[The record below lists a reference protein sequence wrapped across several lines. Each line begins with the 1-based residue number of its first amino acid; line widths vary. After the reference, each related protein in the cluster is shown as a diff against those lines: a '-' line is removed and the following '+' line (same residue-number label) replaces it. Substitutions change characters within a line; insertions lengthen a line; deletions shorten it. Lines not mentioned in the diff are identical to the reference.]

1 MGKMHKEIAKFLTQS
16 AENED
21 VADEDII
28 KVGRFTICHIHSF
41 KIILCKVVKK
51 KPDIIT
57 VRVNFD

>member
-28 KVGRFTICHIHSF
+28 KVGRFTIFHIHSF
-41 KIILCKVVKK
+41 KICVKL
-51 KPDIIT
+51 
-57 VRVNFD
+57 